1 MKKLL
6 MLILIC
12 LLVALGAF
20 IAIEGFEVGSGE
32 VLSYTGIQ
40 ERSNSLDDKI
50 QEASKLIG
58 KDYKQAVNTVQSDA
72 KQLQDT
78 KRKYEDKFVVNTDGT
93 IDETSIID
101 RYGKYKIETLW
112 VKLGNHATKEGTT
125 MKMEVRGGTPI
136 GIIQNS
142 NNKAPAKFYDLSFT
156 VYGEYISILDFV
168 SDIENDSE
176 LGFKIENFK
185 MLKNAMADSS
195 EKLQATFICKD
206 IAIEDIS
213 QLGGGNS
220 TAMDTTRTS
229 TDTTGATNTATNANT
244 TGTTTN
250 TNSANNINSTTA
262 GTTNTTS
269 TNATSGNTNIQ

>member
-20 IAIEGFEVGSGE
+20 IAIEGFEVGSAE

-142 NNKAPAKFYDLSFT
+142 NNKSPAKFYDLSFT

-185 MLKNAMADSS
+185 MQWQIVEKNY
-195 EKLQATFICKD
+195 KQHLYVKILQSKIYH
-206 IAIEDIS
+206 
-213 QLGGGNS
+213 N
-220 TAMDTTRTS
+220 
-229 TDTTGATNTATNANT
+229 
-244 TGTTTN
+244 
-250 TNSANNINSTTA
+250 
-262 GTTNTTS
+262 
-269 TNATSGNTNIQ
+269 

>member
-20 IAIEGFEVGSGE
+20 IAIEGFEVGSAE

-101 RYGKYKIETLW
+101 RYGK
-112 VKLGNHATKEGTT
+112 
-125 MKMEVRGGTPI
+125 
-136 GIIQNS
+136 
-142 NNKAPAKFYDLSFT
+142 
-156 VYGEYISILDFV
+156 
-168 SDIENDSE
+168 
-176 LGFKIENFK
+176 
-185 MLKNAMADSS
+185 
-195 EKLQATFICKD
+195 
-206 IAIEDIS
+206 
-213 QLGGGNS
+213 
-220 TAMDTTRTS
+220 
-229 TDTTGATNTATNANT
+229 
-244 TGTTTN
+244 
-250 TNSANNINSTTA
+250 
-262 GTTNTTS
+262 
-269 TNATSGNTNIQ
+269 